1 MRDTLKKKDI
11 KMIEK
16 TKSWQ
21 CRSFSSFF
29 LMKILFPVNYSCTVI
44 FMNFALFWTF
54 SIYTN
59 AVFHQPFAS
68 SPFFFS
74 STRFLCHFHFFLLQT
89 LSLFLSLSLSLL
101 TYLFLSVSLCPS
113 PSLTLFIS
121 LCHSLYI
128 SSLFH
133 FIPSS
138 LSPSSLL
145 SPPLSFD
152 ILYILLIYYIM
163 LSDRVRMAR

>member
-1 MRDTLKKKDI
+1 
-11 KMIEK
+11 
-16 TKSWQ
+16 
-21 CRSFSSFF
+21 
-29 LMKILFPVNYSCTVI
+29 
-44 FMNFALFWTF
+44 MNFALFWTF
-54 SIYTN
+54 SIYTD

-74 STRFLCHFHFFLLQT
+74 FHQIP
-89 LSLFLSLSLSLL
+89 LSLSFLPLTDTVSLSLPLSVSLSLL

-128 SSLFH
+128 LSLFH

-152 ILYILLIYYIM
+152 ILYISLIYDII
-163 LSDRVRMAR
+163 LCCLTVLEWQDRRQEGRPCCKRPSGCCSSGCRWMAHPWIEEK